1 MNLLMMLKVYANNI
15 QILHRHLVGSNWNS
29 DHERLQEYYEEVQK
43 CLDDLTELFM
53 SVGYKEPSLQESLE
67 YEPEITIADREAY
80 DSFSIVQTY
89 FRNIIAE
96 MNRIKSDM
104 PGDVVSKI
112 EEYQE
117 WFRLNADYKLKQEL
131 GK

>member
-1 MNLLMMLKVYANNI
+1 MNLLMMLKIYANNI
-15 QILHRHLVGSNWNS
+15 QILHRHLVGTNWNS
-29 DHERLQEYYEEVQK
+29 NHERLQEYYEEVQK

-53 SVGYKEPSLQESLE
+53 SVGYIEPSLQESLE

-89 FRNIIAE
+89 FRNLIAE

-104 PGDVVSKI
+104 PGDVISKI

-117 WFRLNADYKLKQEL
+117 WFRLNADYKLRQEL

>member
-1 MNLLMMLKVYANNI
+1 MNLLMMLKIYANNI
-15 QILHRHLVGSNWNS
+15 QILHRHLVGTNWNS
-29 DHERLQEYYEEVQK
+29 NHERLQEYYEEVQK

-89 FRNIIAE
+89 FRNLIAE

-117 WFRLNADYKLKQEL
+117 WFRLNADYKLRQEL

>member
-67 YEPEITIADREAY
+67 YEPEITVADREAY

-89 FRNIIAE
+89 FRNLIAE

>member
-117 WFRLNADYKLKQEL
+117 WFRLNADYKLRQEL

>member
-53 SVGYKEPSLQESLE
+53 SVGYIEPSLQESLE

-89 FRNIIAE
+89 FRNLIAE

>member
-89 FRNIIAE
+89 FRNLIAE

-104 PGDVVSKI
+104 PGDAVSKI

>member
-89 FRNIIAE
+89 FRNLIAE
-96 MNRIKSDM
+96 MNRIKGDM

>member
-1 MNLLMMLKVYANNI
+1 MNLLMMLKIYANNI
-15 QILHRHLVGSNWNS
+15 QILHRHLVGTNWNS
-29 DHERLQEYYEEVQK
+29 NHERLQEYYEEVQK

-89 FRNIIAE
+89 FRNLIAE

-104 PGDVVSKI
+104 PGDVISKI

-117 WFRLNADYKLKQEL
+117 WFRLNADYKLRQEL

>member
-89 FRNIIAE
+89 FRNLIAE

-104 PGDVVSKI
+104 PGDVISKI

-117 WFRLNADYKLKQEL
+117 WFRLNADYKLRQEL

>member
-89 FRNIIAE
+89 FRNLIAE
-96 MNRIKSDM
+96 MNRIKGDM
-104 PGDVVSKI
+104 PGDVISKI

>member
-53 SVGYKEPSLQESLE
+53 SVGYREPSLQESLE

-89 FRNIIAE
+89 FRNLIAE

>member
-53 SVGYKEPSLQESLE
+53 SVGYIEPSLQESLE

-89 FRNIIAE
+89 FRNLIAE

-117 WFRLNADYKLKQEL
+117 WFRLNAYYKLNQEL